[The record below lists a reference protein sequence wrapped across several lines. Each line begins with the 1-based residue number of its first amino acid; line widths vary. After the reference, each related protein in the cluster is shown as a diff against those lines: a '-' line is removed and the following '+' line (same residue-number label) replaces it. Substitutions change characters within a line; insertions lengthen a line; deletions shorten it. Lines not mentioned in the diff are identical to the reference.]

1 MPQPR
6 AVPIRTVHV
15 DLDGRSYDIE
25 IGGGL
30 LAKAG
35 GRLTGLFGDRLLV
48 PVVDAAVAD
57 THLPKLTKSLSAAG
71 IRSTDPIIVPAGE
84 ASKGWEGFVRVV
96 EGLLDRGVD
105 RQAAVLALGGGVIGD
120 LAGYAA
126 ASTMRG
132 LDFVQLP
139 TTLLA
144 QVDSAVGGKTGINT
158 RHGKNLVGAF
168 HQPRHVLIDTD
179 TLATL
184 PHREM
189 RAGYAEIIKY
199 GLLGDAA
206 FFAWLEQH
214 GQAVLDREPTALTEA
229 IARSCAAKAAIVAA
243 DEREAGQRAL
253 LNLGHTFAH
262 ALEAEAGYDGSLLH
276 GEAVSIGL
284 ALAFRLSAALGYCDG
299 AVIDQ
304 VEAHLERQD
313 LPVLPIT
320 GNWRRGLSTDR
331 LLTHMRLDK
340 KAEAGRLTFILARGI
355 GDSFVSRDV
364 DEASVR
370 PVLDEFLARI
380 AAAA

>member
-1 MPQPR
+1 MSDAPL
-6 AVPIRTVHV
+6 RTVHV
-15 DLDGRSYDIE
+15 DLAGRSYDID
-25 IGGGL
+25 IGQGL
-30 LAKAG
+30 LAQAG
-35 GRLTGLFGDRLLV
+35 AKLTEMFGNRILI
-48 PVVDAAVAD
+48 PVVDAALTD
-57 THLPKLTKSLSAAG
+57 THLATLITSLDEAG
-71 IRSTDPIIVPAGE
+71 ANYAEPVVVPSGE
-84 ASKGWEGFVRVV
+84 ASKGWDGFSKTV
-96 EGLLDRGVD
+96 EALLDRGVD
-105 RQAAVLALGGGVIGD
+105 RQSVVLALGGGVIGD

-132 LDFVQLP
+132 LDFVQIP

-189 RAGYAEIIKY
+189 RAGYAEVLKY
-199 GLLGDAA
+199 GLLGDAE
-206 FFAWLEQH
+206 FFDWLEAN
-214 GQAVLDREPTALTEA
+214 GQAVLDRDAEPLTEA

-276 GEAVSIGL
+276 GEAVSIGM
-284 ALAFRLSAALGYCDG
+284 ALAYRLSTALGYSE
-299 AVIDQ
+299 AAHIDR
-304 VEAHLERQD
+304 VEAHLSGHD
-313 LPVLPIT
+313 MPVLPFT
-320 GNWRRGLSTDR
+320 GNWRRALSADR
-331 LLTHMRLDK
+331 LLNHMRLDK
-340 KAEAGRLTFILARGI
+340 KAEGGRLTFILARGI
-355 GDSFVSRDV
+355 GDAFVSRDV
-364 DEASVR
+364 DEAAVT
-370 PVLDEFLARI
+370 PILDEFLARI